1 MIATNTSVLSTST
14 EIGDSF
20 DFLFDPEEKPL
31 KQNPHGFV
39 MEPVYSAF
47 EENPELVGFLIG
59 VTVFGRLLDQLL
71 PEGAGANGIVC
82 VFKDKCGNAITYELN
97 GPVQT
102 YLGAGD
108 LHDPQFDKY
117 ERSSP
122 VEVYKTDFE
131 GRCAYELYIY
141 PSTKFRE
148 TYMTKNPTVYTSVV
162 AVAFFV
168 TSVLIIMYDWCVLSP
183 LITVFFD
190 YSFLKIYSQNPT
202 SSIFSL
208 SCEGWS
214 LDDKIKRWSL
224 SSKPTD
230 SSRPYSL
237 LTSAI
242 KSWTKCLMM
251 GEKRLFSRKARMMR
265 K

>member
-1 MIATNTSVLSTST
+1 MIATNTSVLSPST

-20 DFLFDPEEKPL
+20 DFLFDPEEQSL
-31 KQNPHGFV
+31 KRNPHGFV

-59 VTVFGRLLDQLL
+59 VTAYGNLLDRLL
-71 PEGAGANGIVC
+71 PTGAGAYGIVC

-108 LHDPQFDKY
+108 LHDPHFEKY
-117 ERSSP
+117 ERSTP
-122 VEVYKTDFE
+122 MELYETNFE
-131 GRCAYELYIY
+131 GRCAHKLYIY

-148 TYMTKNPTVYTSVV
+148 TYKTKNPTMYTTVV

-168 TSVLIIMYDWCVLSP
+168 TSMLIIMYDWCVLFP
-183 LITVFFD
+183 LIIVFLII
-190 YSFLKIYSQNPT
+190 FLSQYLFTHEIQFP
-202 SSIFSL
+202 L

-224 SSKPTD
+224 SFKRTD
-230 SSRPYSL
+230 SSRRYSL

-251 GEKRLFSRKARMMR
+251 GEKSLSSRKARILR